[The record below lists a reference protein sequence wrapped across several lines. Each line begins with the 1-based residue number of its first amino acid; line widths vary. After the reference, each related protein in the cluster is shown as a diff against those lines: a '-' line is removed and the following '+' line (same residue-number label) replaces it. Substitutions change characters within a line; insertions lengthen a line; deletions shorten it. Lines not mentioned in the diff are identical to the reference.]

1 MAAKKRG
8 PRSAADRVARLLVI
22 IPWLVKRKRVK
33 LADVAREFDMQ
44 VDDLVEDIML
54 ASLCGVPPYS
64 PDSLIDVF
72 VDEDMVVAEVPSF
85 LDRPL
90 RLNTAELFALVTMG
104 NAALA
109 VADDRGPLASALDKL
124 RPLMPSDA
132 GTIAIEV
139 ASVPHLDELRRA
151 VERHEQVEIDYFA
164 PSSGMR
170 TTRTIAPLRVFDR
183 QGHWYVSADDDRS
196 GEKREFRIDRIEALR
211 ETGRVVESRHDAD
224 SGAATTDDT
233 GMNEWFVDA
242 VNRVTLRVAPEA
254 RWLVEP
260 YPCISR
266 EVLADGG
273 LEVTLGVSSTH
284 WLGRLLVRGGT
295 AIEVLSGEVAD
306 GLRRETAARILARYR
321 Q

>member
-1 MAAKKRG
+1 MATKKRG
-8 PRSAADRVARLLVI
+8 PRSAGDRVAKLLVI

-33 LADVAREFDMQ
+33 LADVAREFDMS

-85 LDRPL
+85 LHRPL

-104 NAALA
+104 RAALA

-132 GTIAIEV
+132 ATIAIEV
-139 ASVPHLDELRRA
+139 ATFPHLDELRRA
-151 VERHEQVEIDYFA
+151 VDGREQVEIEYFA
-164 PSSGMR
+164 PSSGAR
-170 TTRTIAPLRVFDR
+170 TTRTIAPRKVFDR

-196 GEKREFRIDRIEALR
+196 GEMREFRVDRIEALR
-211 ETGRVVESRHDAD
+211 ATGRVVEPR
-224 SGAATTDDT
+224 DDT
-233 GMNEWFVDA
+233 ESKEWFADA
-242 VNRVTLRVAPEA
+242 VDRVTLRVAPEA
-254 RWLVEP
+254 RWLIEP
-260 YPCISR
+260 YPYISR
-266 EVLADGG
+266 EVRDDGG
-273 LEVTLGVSSTH
+273 LDVTLGVSNTH

-306 GLRRETAARILARYR
+306 GLRRETAGRILARYR
-321 Q
+321 R

>member
-1 MAAKKRG
+1 MATKKRG
-8 PRSAADRVARLLVI
+8 PRSAADRVAKLLVI

-44 VDDLVEDIML
+44 VEDLVEDIML
-54 ASLCGVPPYS
+54 ASLCGIPPYS

-90 RLNTAELFALVTMG
+90 RLNTAELFALVTMSS
-104 NAALA
+104 AALA
-109 VADDRGPLASALDKL
+109 VADDRGPLASALGKL
-124 RPLMPSDA
+124 QPLMPSEA
-132 GTIAIEV
+132 ATIAIEV
-139 ASVPHLDELRRA
+139 ATVPHLDELRRA
-151 VERHEQVEIDYFA
+151 VERHEAVEIDYFA

-170 TTRTIAPLRVFDR
+170 TTRTIAPRRVFDR

-196 GEKREFRIDRIEALR
+196 GEQREFRIDRIEGLR
-211 ETGRVVESRHDAD
+211 NTGRVVESRRDATVD
-224 SGAATTDDT
+224 ETES
-233 GMNEWFVDA
+233 NEWFVDA
-242 VNRVTLRVAPEA
+242 ADRVTLRVAPEA

-260 YPCISR
+260 YPAISR
-266 EVLADGG
+266 EVLDDGG

-295 AIEVLSGEVAD
+295 AIEVVDGAVAN
-306 GLRRETAARILARYR
+306 GLRKQTAGQILARYR
-321 Q
+321 

>member
-1 MAAKKRG
+1 MATKKRG
-8 PRSAADRVARLLVI
+8 PRSAGDRVAKLLVI

-33 LADVAREFDMQ
+33 LADVAREFDMS

-85 LDRPL
+85 LHRPL

-104 NAALA
+104 RAALA

-132 GTIAIEV
+132 ATIAIEV
-139 ASVPHLDELRRA
+139 ATVAHLDELRRA
-151 VERHEQVEIDYFA
+151 VDRREQVEIEYFA
-164 PSSGMR
+164 PSSGSR
-170 TTRTIAPLRVFDR
+170 TTRTIAPRKVFDR

-196 GEKREFRIDRIEALR
+196 GEMREFRVDRIEALR
-211 ETGRVVESRHDAD
+211 ATGRVVEQR
-224 SGAATTDDT
+224 DDT
-233 GMNEWFVDA
+233 ESKEWFADA
-242 VNRVTLRVAPEA
+242 VDRVTLRVAPEA
-254 RWLVEP
+254 RWLIEP
-260 YPCISR
+260 YPYINR
-266 EVLADGG
+266 EVREDGG
-273 LEVTLGVSSTH
+273 LEVTLGVSNTH

-295 AIEVLSGEVAD
+295 AIEVVSGEVAD
-306 GLRRETAARILARYR
+306 GLRSETAGRILARYR
-321 Q
+321 R